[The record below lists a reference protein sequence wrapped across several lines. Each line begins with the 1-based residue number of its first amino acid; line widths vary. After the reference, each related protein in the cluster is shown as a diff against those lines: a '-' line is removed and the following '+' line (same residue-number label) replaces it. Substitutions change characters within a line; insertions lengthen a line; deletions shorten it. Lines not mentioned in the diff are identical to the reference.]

1 VTEELLDN
9 PQVRATVKHV
19 GGEAVAQGMRVGG
32 HRGPAIDHPSH
43 VSWAQAR
50 SRAVEEDSIRR
61 TSRSSHDPPAV
72 SQPSL
77 ERICAQIVH
86 RNPSF
91 TPPLAPNR
99 DGATPKVQVALVETA
114 KLGDSQA
121 AAVEQL
127 QNRVVAQRHSSLE
140 TLGAGSHHGTRC
152 PHGRVEQDGELTPIE
167 DPR

>member
-1 VTEELLDN
+1 
-9 PQVRATVKHV
+9 
-19 GGEAVAQGMRVGG
+19 M
-32 HRGPAIDHPSH
+32 
-43 VSWAQAR
+43 
-50 SRAVEEDSIRR
+50 
-61 TSRSSHDPPAV
+61 SRSSHDPPAV

-77 ERICAQIVH
+77 ERLCAQIVH

-91 TPPLAPNR
+91 TPSLAPDR
-99 DGATPKVQVALVETA
+99 DGAAPKVQIALVETA

-127 QNRVVAQRHSSLE
+127 QNRVVAQRRSSLE
-140 TLGAGSHHGTRC
+140 TLGTGSSRGTRC